1 MIEIDKIAEN
11 LFDKIR
17 SRFESI
23 NIGDEDAKATIDPEK
38 ARFFNFEYSDDGEE
52 YGSVTLSIVDDHSLK
67 VYFDKEMDKDMS
79 YDVRDAWY
87 DFLKGLR
94 KFARRNLLSFDIRDI
109 AKSGLELKDLKH
121 ANKNADVVSKNE
133 VNIAESKMSKP
144 FGTSRSTY
152 QTLENV
158 KIIARHSKNYKV
170 DETKPGA
177 RSRHIEAIYIENHL
191 GERFR
196 CPEGSGLNGARAYA
210 RHIKNGGSMH
220 DDFGQHI
227 GRMISEMASL
237 KTFVRNM
244 RGKQFEDTET
254 NAMVEAAI
262 DHYGCLHR
270 DLFSIR
276 GQRGYEQYQS
286 LWQPEQPL
294 LDDFD
299 VEALKERFVRRVFD
313 DRMMDALPIVQR
325 AYEQRKSKIGE
336 EFEAWAD
343 SVISE
348 MDDTDMFAD
357 RQSQRIGQAIIDAG
371 EGVVK
376 DAPLHWK
383 GDQDMID
390 FTINDGNDMIKIGN
404 LYINQGM
411 DAGNEAFWDVDTAVR
426 ERIYD
431 AVMNDTGIDMNDIL
445 DEALAESDSP
455 LTHTATEPLDDP
467 SSMDNE
473 QSDEVYDN
481 LFSRNE
487 FLYTYSDGTYWFES
501 QEEVERAKDIIAAAD
516 DSLPFPRMGISNH
529 EGRKYGASTF
539 DREFPSKGVHESA
552 DSLMAIKQLSG
563 LTK

>member
-17 SRFESI
+17 SRFENI
-23 NIGDEDAKATIDPEK
+23 NVGDEDAKATIDPEK
-38 ARFFNFEYSDDGEE
+38 ARFFNFVYSDDGQD

-67 VYFDKEMDKDMS
+67 VYFDKEMDKNMGRET
-79 YDVRDAWY
+79 RDAWY

-109 AKSGLELKDLKH
+109 AKSGLELKDLEH
-121 ANKNADVVSKNE
+121 ANKNADVIGKND
-133 VNIAESKMSKP
+133 VNISESKMSKP

-158 KIIARHSKNYKV
+158 KIIARHSKNYRV

-196 CPEGSGLNGARAYA
+196 CPDGSGLNGARAYA
-210 RHIKNGGSMH
+210 RHIKNGGAMH

-227 GRMISEMASL
+227 TRMISEMASL

-343 SVISE
+343 GVVSE
-348 MDDTDMFAD
+348 MEDTDMFAD
-357 RQSQRIGQAIIDAG
+357 RQSQKIGKAIIKAG
-371 EGVVK
+371 EGVIA
-376 DAPLHWK
+376 DAPHTWPDDEDMLAFTIK
-383 GDQDMID
+383 DGKDMIR
-390 FTINDGNDMIKIGN
+390 IGKTF
-404 LYINQGM
+404 IEQGM
-411 DAGNEAFWDVDTAVR
+411 VAGEAAFWDVDTAVR
-426 ERIYD
+426 DQMFD
-431 AVMNDTGIDMNDIL
+431 AVLDIGIDLNDVLL
-445 DEALAESDSP
+445 DETLAENDSP
-455 LTHTATEPLDDP
+455 LTHTATEPMDEPSVMDD
-467 SSMDNE
+467 E
-473 QSDEVYDN
+473 QSDELFDK
-481 LFSRNE
+481 LFSRND
-487 FLYTYSDGTYWFES
+487 FQYTYSDSTYWFDS
-501 QEEVERAKDIIAAAD
+501 KEEVERAKDIIAAAD
-516 DSLPFPRMGISNH
+516 ATLDFPKMGVSNH
-529 EGRKYGASTF
+529 SGKHYGSSTF
-539 DREFPSKGVHESA
+539 DRQSTHQGVMESEPLDYMKLLA
-552 DSLMAIKQLSG
+552 GI
-563 LTK
+563 TK